1 MIGDQVSRLSRLWF
15 DALAGICAHVRGG
28 GGGLTPSDIAPARL
42 GQHQIDEL
50 HQHYEIADVLPLTP
64 LQQGLLFHASTTQG
78 NHDDVYAVQLDI
90 TLSGALDPHR
100 LRDAVD
106 TVVNRHPNLAARFCP
121 QFDQPVQ
128 IIPADPVTPWRY
140 DDLLSE
146 EQIQRVCADE
156 RAAVCELA
164 DEPAV
169 RAALIRTAPD
179 RHRCVLTFHHI
190 VMDGWSLP
198 ILLSEIF
205 ASYHGQRLPA
215 AVPYRRF
222 VTWLAGRDLDAAH
235 AAWRGVLADF
245 DTPTLVGPAHRLGL
259 GRPRRGI
266 VSGARGDHAGA

>member
-1 MIGDQVSRLSRLWF
+1 M
-15 DALAGICAHVRGG
+15 
-28 GGGLTPSDIAPARL
+28 
-42 GQHQIDEL
+42 
-50 HQHYEIADVLPLTP
+50 
-64 LQQGLLFHASTTQG
+64 TT
-78 NHDDVYAVQLDI
+78 
-90 TLSGALDPHR
+90 S
-100 LRDAVD
+100 
-106 TVVNRHPNLAARFCP
+106 
-121 QFDQPVQ
+121 
-128 IIPADPVTPWRY
+128 
-140 DDLLSE
+140 LSE

-222 VTWLAGRDLDAAH
+222 VTWLAGRDLDAAQ
-235 AAWRGVLADF
+235 AAWREVLADF